1 MIIKYGEKPIIKERE
16 KQAEKIFEKLP
27 YRYCFITG
35 SFLYEKNYNDID
47 VFVITRSK
55 KKIELKNKTT
65 IQTLDFNDLHSLFY
79 HSSSKYCIAKNILP
93 KKELKVTIADYWD
106 VVNEAVT
113 AIFNNKKEF
122 KKKIRTLIL
131 YTEYLK
137 DNKILDSKDIKE
149 KIEQFKDYKEVL
161 EYIKNNIILIIHK
174 KTNKSYIKRFFYTQ
188 SGFYKEHINFKGIEW
203 LYNISKEIARA

>member
-1 MIIKYGEKPIIKERE
+1 MIIKYGNKKIIKERE
-16 KQAEKIFEKLP
+16 KQAEKLLEKLP

-47 VFVITRSK
+47 VFAITRSK
-55 KKIELKNKTT
+55 KKTKLNLQI
-65 IQTLDFNDLHSLFY
+65 LDFNDLHNLFY

-93 KKELKVTIADYWD
+93 KKDLKVTIADYWD
-106 VVNEAVT
+106 VVNEAIT
-113 AIFNNKKEF
+113 SIFNNKKEF
-122 KKKIRTLIL
+122 KKRIRTLIL

-137 DNKILDSKDIKE
+137 NNKILDSKDLKD
-149 KIEQFKDYKEVL
+149 KIAEFRDYKEVL
-161 EYIKNNIILIIHK
+161 EYIKNNIILIIHN

-188 SGFYKEHINFKGIEW
+188 SGFYKEHIKFKGIEW